1 MAVSDLTG
9 RRLNQYTE
17 NYVVFDLETTGLS
30 PAEDAIIEIS
40 AIKVKNQV
48 PVAEFSTLV
57 NPGTHIPA
65 GATRINGITD
75 EMVREAPALKEAL
88 ADFLIFAEDEILVGH
103 NIQSF
108 DLPFLYHAAEQLLG
122 REIPNDYIDTLH
134 MARAVLPQ
142 LGHYKLTDIANYFQ
156 ISIQGAHRA
165 LNDCTMNQKCFE
177 CMGNTKTQVEICPK
191 CGGIL
196 RRRSGKFGDFYGCT
210 NYPSCRFT
218 RNV

>member
-1 MAVSDLTG
+1 MAFSELTG
-9 RRLNQYTE
+9 RRLDQYTE

-30 PAEDAIIEIS
+30 PSEDDIIEIS
-40 AIKVKNQV
+40 AIKVKKQI

-75 EMVREAPALKEAL
+75 EMVREAPGLKEVL
-88 ADFLIFAEDEILVGH
+88 TDFLVFAEGEILVGH

-108 DLPFLYHAAEQLLG
+108 DLPFLYHAAEKLLS
-122 REIPNDYIDTLH
+122 REIPNDYIDTLY
-134 MARAVLPQ
+134 MAKAVLPQ
-142 LGHYKLTDIANYFQ
+142 LGRYRLTDLANYFQ

-177 CMGNTKTQVEICPK
+177 CMGNLKKQGEVCPQ

-196 RRRSGKFGDFYGCT
+196 RRRSGRFGDFYGCT